1 MAPKSKRG
9 KAKGEKKKKDEKVL
23 PVAIDITVNLPD
35 QSDVILKGIST
46 DRIIDVRR
54 LLCVHTATCAITNY
68 SLSHETRDGHLK
80 DGADVV
86 TLKPYTLTLVEGEY
100 DEDSALVHVRRLL
113 DIVACTASFGSP
125 PPPPPPPSPK
135 DADATKEP
143 SNSSSKPAAAAS
155 SGGRRMGSPPPLPK
169 ESAAKDANAASAKE
183 DAVSAELEAEMSGA
197 CPRLGAFYE
206 FFSLANLS
214 PPLHFIKRVTQ
225 PRQEEQPSD
234 DHLFFLEAKLCN
246 GKFFI
251 VEARRKGFFSFGK
264 QRVLC
269 HNLVDLLRHLS
280 RAFNNAYEDLM
291 KAFLERNKFGN
302 FPYGYRA
309 NTWLVPPIAAQSP
322 STFPPLP
329 AEDET
334 WGGNGGGWGRN
345 GKSDMLPWADE
356 FMYLTSM
363 PCKTAEEREIRDR
376 RAFLLHSLFVDVA
389 MFRTIAAIRHVMES
403 TDASTAIKIDEVLHS
418 ETVGNFS
425 ITVTRDSSD
434 ASCKLDTKID
444 GSRATGVDSKHLGE
458 RNLLK
463 GITADENTAAHDVDS
478 LGIVNIRYCGYV
490 AVAKVNNYEKTIVAS
505 SIKPADIMDQPE
517 GGAHALNI
525 NSLRMLINEANATG
539 EKKLP
544 TQSHRQEELTAAQT
558 YAENLLKGSLQ
569 NLEEEETDKQSFM
582 RWELGACWVQHL
594 QDLKKS
600 DKDKKQG
607 DGKEKKKMVDK
618 AVKETKIE
626 GLGKPLKALKH
637 PNNAVDA
644 SGKGSSSGNK
654 SLTDATSSGENQK
667 VNSSS
672 VESPQGD
679 CITSESEIL
688 LKDVL
693 LDSAFTRLKD
703 SETGLHQKSPSELIE
718 MALKFYDEVALPK
731 LVADFGSLE
740 LSPVDGRTLT
750 DFMHTR
756 GLQMRSLGRVV
767 KLSEKLSHVQS
778 LCVHEMIVRA
788 FKHIVRSV
796 IAATSDMRQLA
807 LTIPAV
813 LNLLLGVPESEF
825 SGSSPAVHPLVW
837 RWLVAFLKKRYQY
850 DLTEQHYVDVRK
862 YAILRG
868 LCHKV
873 GIELAP
879 RDFVMDSAFPFYK
892 QDIISL
898 VPVHKQVACSSADG
912 RQLLESSKTALDK
925 GKLEDA
931 VNYGTK
937 ALAKLIMV
945 CGPYHRMTAG
955 AYSLLAVVLYH
966 TGDFNQATI
975 YQQKALDINERELGL
990 DHPDTMKSYGD
1001 LAVFY
1006 YRLQHTELAL
1016 KYVKRALYLL
1026 HLTCGPS
1033 HPNTAATYINVAMM
1047 EEGLGNVHVAL
1058 RYLHKALKC
1067 NQRLLGP
1074 DHIQTAASYHAIA
1087 IALSLME
1094 AYSLSVQHEQTT
1106 LQILRAKLGPD
1117 DLRTQDAAA
1126 WLEYFE
1132 SKVIEQQEAARNGT
1146 RKPDASI
1153 ASKGHLS
1160 VSDLLDYINPNKE
1173 NRGRDSESGKR
1184 RYSSIKVLSHSSENL
1199 NIESPDIS
1207 PRDSAIAITDE
1218 EKRIR
1223 GPLQDDSAKI
1233 MDIPETEVKESPL
1246 SVEASPPSEQLV
1258 ERAEVNISSPEE
1270 VFDEEQDDGW
1280 QPVQRPKTAAVLGKQ
1295 IKHYRPAIRRTSD
1308 PENHAPT
1315 DASQY
1320 KPRNSYSNN
1329 RYYFLKKKTIVPA
1342 AYADP
1347 QQHTKVQTSSSR
1359 FGRKIYKA
1367 MTYRIKPGT
1376 ASSEVQDTS
1385 RLTEQMGGKEES
1397 QIAYSHVHN
1406 RSADLKGSEPHGPWV
1421 ESTGN
1426 PPSYKDVALA
1436 RPGTIAKTQIQ
1447 KRKDDVLQPSLGQ
1460 IIAQEMKDSLVD
1472 TVQVDQR
1479 SVSSS
1484 TNNSKEVN
1492 IVPTEMQHS
1501 EQREES
1507 HREHEIDDTGKD
1519 SLPDKLTSN
1528 TEKPSGGGPADIKT
1542 DTTLLS
1548 NNKDQEPTSSDNFG
1562 AATEFS
1568 DSTVPTEAE
1577 NSGKSGIQFLEES
1590 LPTNSEPITVS
1601 AHTTSMQGG
1610 VGGVESKKSKPDML
1624 LSNIDIRE
1632 MSNKKLSAAAPP
1644 FNPSPPAILS
1654 PLAVSVGLPP
1664 PGAVPGVGP
1673 WPMNVSMHPGHSNMV
1688 PNGPPLCT
1696 SPHHLYPPAP
1706 RSPNLLHHVPFLY
1719 PPYSQPQM
1727 APSSTFPMNTTIFRP
1742 NHYGWQPYMSPAASE
1757 FVPGPAW
1764 SNNHP
1769 VAYTPSP
1776 HVADTISQSLADTH
1790 VLSDAAV
1797 VSIGPLLDSNM
1808 VAVREEV
1815 EVPVEV
1821 CSGNLISNK
1830 FLGEEHD
1837 KELKDAVNAA
1847 LNPDKPGDSIF
1858 DIGGT
1863 KLGGS
1868 MKNED
1873 EGSFRI
1879 FVKGKGRRKQT
1890 LRIPISLLNKT
1901 YSSRSFKLDFNRVVR
1916 ENDIFMPSGVSF
1928 AEVVSSGN

>member
-1 MAPKSKRG
+1 
-9 KAKGEKKKKDEKVL
+9 
-23 PVAIDITVNLPD
+23 
-35 QSDVILKGIST
+35 
-46 DRIIDVRR
+46 
-54 LLCVHTATCAITNY
+54 
-68 SLSHETRDGHLK
+68 
-80 DGADVV
+80 
-86 TLKPYTLTLVEGEY
+86 
-100 DEDSALVHVRRLL
+100 
-113 DIVACTASFGSP
+113 
-125 PPPPPPPSPK
+125 
-135 DADATKEP
+135 
-143 SNSSSKPAAAAS
+143 
-155 SGGRRMGSPPPLPK
+155 
-169 ESAAKDANAASAKE
+169 
-183 DAVSAELEAEMSGA
+183 
-197 CPRLGAFYE
+197 
-206 FFSLANLS
+206 
-214 PPLHFIKRVTQ
+214 
-225 PRQEEQPSD
+225 
-234 DHLFFLEAKLCN
+234 
-246 GKFFI
+246 
-251 VEARRKGFFSFGK
+251 
-264 QRVLC
+264 
-269 HNLVDLLRHLS
+269 
-280 RAFNNAYEDLM
+280 M

-322 STFPPLP
+322 SIFPPLP

-334 WGGNGGGWGRN
+334 WGGNGGGWGRD

-389 MFRTIAAIRHVMES
+389 IFRSIAAIRHVMES
-403 TDASTAIKIDEVLHS
+403 TDVSTSIKIDEVLHS

-444 GSRATGVDSKHLGE
+444 GSRATGMDSKHLAE

-490 AVAKVNNYEKTIVAS
+490 AVAKVNNYEKTIVTS
-505 SIKPADIMDQPE
+505 FKPADITDQPE

-525 NSLRMLINEANATG
+525 NSLRMLLNEANATG

-558 YAENLLKGSLQ
+558 YAENLLKESLQ

-607 DGKEKKKMVDK
+607 DGKEKKKTVNKD
-618 AVKETKIE
+618 VKETKIE

-637 PNNAVDA
+637 PKNAVDA

-654 SLTDATSSGENQK
+654 SLTDTTSSGESQK
-667 VNSSS
+667 VKPSS
-672 VESPQGD
+672 VEPLQGD
-679 CITSESEIL
+679 CITSENEFL

-788 FKHIVRSV
+788 FKHIVQSV

-807 LTIPAV
+807 LTIAAV

-850 DLTEQHYVDVRK
+850 ELTGQHYDDVRK

-879 RDFVMDSAFPFYK
+879 RDFVMDSAFPFCK

-1173 NRGRDSESGKR
+1173 NKGRDSESGKR
-1184 RYSSIKVLSHSSENL
+1184 RYSSIKVLSHSSENS
-1199 NIESPDIS
+1199 NVASPDIS
-1207 PRDSAIAITDE
+1207 PRDSAIAIKDE
-1218 EKRIR
+1218 EKQINE
-1223 GPLQDDSAKI
+1223 PLQDDSANI

-1246 SVEASPPSEQLV
+1246 ALEASPPSEQLV
-1258 ERAEVNISSPEE
+1258 ERSEVNISAPEE
-1270 VFDEEQDDGW
+1270 VFEDEILEQDDGW
-1280 QPVQRPKTAAVLGKQ
+1280 QPVQRPKSAAVLGKQ
-1295 IKHYRPAIRRTSD
+1295 IKHYRTAIRRYD

-1329 RYYFLKKKTIVPA
+1329 RYYFLKKRTVVPA
-1342 AYADP
+1342 AYTDP
-1347 QQHTKVQTSSSR
+1347 QQHMKVQTSSAR
-1359 FGRKIYKA
+1359 FGRKTYKA
-1367 MTYRIKPGT
+1367 MTYRVKPGT
-1376 ASSEVQDTS
+1376 ASTEVQDTS
-1385 RLTEQMGGKEES
+1385 RITEQMSGKEES
-1397 QIAYSHVHN
+1397 QIVYSHVHN

-1447 KRKDDVLQPSLGQ
+1447 KPRDDVLQPSLGQ

-1472 TVQVDQR
+1472 AVQVDQR

-1492 IVPTEMQHS
+1492 IVPAEMQHS
-1501 EQREES
+1501 EKREES
-1507 HREHEIDDTGKD
+1507 HREHDIDNTEKD
-1519 SLPDKLTSN
+1519 SLPDKITADN
-1528 TEKPSGGGPADIKT
+1528 EKPPGIGPADSKT
-1542 DTTLLS
+1542 DTTLF

-1577 NSGKSGIQFLEES
+1577 KSGKSGIQFLEES

-1601 AHTTSMQGG
+1601 EHTINMQEG
-1610 VGGVESKKSKPDML
+1610 VGGVESEKSKPDLL

-1632 MSNKKLSAAAPP
+1632 ISNKKLSAAAPP

-1654 PLAVSVGLPP
+1654 PIAVSVGLPP
-1664 PGAVPGVGP
+1664 PGAVPSVGP
-1673 WPMNVSMHPGHSNMV
+1673 WPMNISMHPGHSNMV

-1706 RSPNLLHHVPFLY
+1706 RSPNLLHPVPFIY
-1719 PPYSQPQM
+1719 PPYSQSQM
-1727 APSSTFPMNTTIFRP
+1727 VPSSTFPMNTTIFRP

-1776 HVADTISQSLADTH
+1776 HVADTISQSIADSH

-1797 VSIGPLLDSNM
+1797 VSIGPSLDNNM
-1808 VAVREEV
+1808 VAVKEEM

-1821 CSGNLISNK
+1821 DSGNLIRNNI
-1830 FLGEEHD
+1830 LGEEHD
-1837 KELKDAVNAA
+1837 KGLKDAVNAA
-1847 LNPDKPGDSIF
+1847 LNPHTPGDSIF

-1863 KLGGS
+1863 KLGGN

-1879 FVKGKGRRKQT
+1879 FVKGKSRRKQT

-1901 YSSRSFKLDFNRVVR
+1901 YSARSFKLDFNRVVR
-1916 ENDIFMPSGVSF
+1916 ESDIFKPSGVSS
-1928 AEVVSSGN
+1928 AEVVSSGD

>member
-1 MAPKSKRG
+1 
-9 KAKGEKKKKDEKVL
+9 
-23 PVAIDITVNLPD
+23 
-35 QSDVILKGIST
+35 
-46 DRIIDVRR
+46 
-54 LLCVHTATCAITNY
+54 
-68 SLSHETRDGHLK
+68 
-80 DGADVV
+80 
-86 TLKPYTLTLVEGEY
+86 
-100 DEDSALVHVRRLL
+100 
-113 DIVACTASFGSP
+113 
-125 PPPPPPPSPK
+125 
-135 DADATKEP
+135 
-143 SNSSSKPAAAAS
+143 
-155 SGGRRMGSPPPLPK
+155 
-169 ESAAKDANAASAKE
+169 
-183 DAVSAELEAEMSGA
+183 
-197 CPRLGAFYE
+197 
-206 FFSLANLS
+206 
-214 PPLHFIKRVTQ
+214 
-225 PRQEEQPSD
+225 
-234 DHLFFLEAKLCN
+234 
-246 GKFFI
+246 
-251 VEARRKGFFSFGK
+251 
-264 QRVLC
+264 
-269 HNLVDLLRHLS
+269 
-280 RAFNNAYEDLM
+280 M

-334 WGGNGGGWGRN
+334 WGGNGGGWGRD

-389 MFRTIAAIRHVMES
+389 IFRSIAAIRYVMES
-403 TDASTAIKIDEVLHS
+403 TDVSTSIKTDEVLHS

-444 GSRATGVDSKHLGE
+444 GSRATGMDSKHLAE

-490 AVAKVNNYEKTIVAS
+490 AVAKVNNYEKTIVTS
-505 SIKPADIMDQPE
+505 FKPADITDQPE

-525 NSLRMLINEANATG
+525 NSLRMLLNEANATG

-544 TQSHRQEELTAAQT
+544 TQSHMLEELTAAQT
-558 YAENLLKGSLQ
+558 YAENVLKESLQ

-618 AVKETKIE
+618 DVKETKIE

-637 PNNAVDA
+637 PKNAVDA

-654 SLTDATSSGENQK
+654 SLTDATSSGESQK
-667 VNSSS
+667 VKPSS
-672 VESPQGD
+672 VEPLQGD
-679 CITSESEIL
+679 CITSENEIL

-756 GLQMRSLGRVV
+756 GLQMRSLGQIV

-788 FKHIVRSV
+788 FKHIVQSV

-807 LTIPAV
+807 LTIAAV

-850 DLTEQHYVDVRK
+850 ELTGQHYDDVRK

-879 RDFVMDSAFPFYK
+879 RDFVMDSAFPFCK

-1160 VSDLLDYINPNKE
+1160 VSDLLDYINPNEE
-1173 NRGRDSESGKR
+1173 NKGRDSESGKR
-1184 RYSSIKVLSHSSENL
+1184 RYSSIKVLSHSNENS
-1199 NIESPDIS
+1199 NVASPDIS
-1207 PRDSAIAITDE
+1207 PRDSAIAIKDE
-1218 EKRIR
+1218 EKQIKE
-1223 GPLQDDSAKI
+1223 PLQDDSANI
-1233 MDIPETEVKESPL
+1233 MDTPETEVKESPL
-1246 SVEASPPSEQLV
+1246 PLEASPPSEQLV
-1258 ERAEVNISSPEE
+1258 ERSEVNISSPE
-1270 VFDEEQDDGW
+1270 VFEGEILEQDDGW
-1280 QPVQRPKTAAVLGKQ
+1280 QPVQRPKSAAVLGKQ
-1295 IKHYRPAIRRTSD
+1295 IKHYRAAIRRYD

-1329 RYYFLKKKTIVPA
+1329 RYYFLKKRTVVPA
-1342 AYADP
+1342 AYTDP
-1347 QQHTKVQTSSSR
+1347 QQHMKVQTSSAR
-1359 FGRKIYKA
+1359 FGRKTYKA
-1367 MTYRIKPGT
+1367 MTYRVKPGT
-1376 ASSEVQDTS
+1376 ASAEVQDTS
-1385 RLTEQMGGKEES
+1385 RITEQMSGKEES

-1406 RSADLKGSEPHGPWV
+1406 RSADLKGCEPHGPWV

-1447 KRKDDVLQPSLGQ
+1447 KPRDDVLQPSLGQ

-1472 TVQVDQR
+1472 AVQVDQR

-1492 IVPTEMQHS
+1492 IVPAEMQHS
-1501 EQREES
+1501 EKREES
-1507 HREHEIDDTGKD
+1507 HREQEIDNTEKD
-1519 SLPDKLTSN
+1519 SLPDKITADN
-1528 TEKPSGGGPADIKT
+1528 EKPSGIGPADSKT
-1542 DTTLLS
+1542 DTTLFS
-1548 NNKDQEPTSSDNFG
+1548 NEDQEPTSSDNFG

-1577 NSGKSGIQFLEES
+1577 KSGKSGIQFLEES

-1601 AHTTSMQGG
+1601 EHAISMQGG
-1610 VGGVESKKSKPDML
+1610 VGGVESEKSKPDLL

-1632 MSNKKLSAAAPP
+1632 ISNKKLSAAAPP
-1644 FNPSPPAILS
+1644 FNPSPPATLS
-1654 PLAVSVGLPP
+1654 PLAVSVGLSP

-1673 WPMNVSMHPGHSNMV
+1673 WPMNVSMHPGHSSMV

-1706 RSPNLLHHVPFLY
+1706 RSPNLLHPVPFLY
-1719 PPYSQPQM
+1719 PPYSQSQM
-1727 APSSTFPMNTTIFRP
+1727 VPSSTFPMNTTIFRP
-1742 NHYGWQPYMSPAASE
+1742 NHYGWQPYMSPVASE

-1776 HVADTISQSLADTH
+1776 LVADTISQSLADSH

-1797 VSIGPLLDSNM
+1797 VSIGPSVDSNM
-1808 VAVREEV
+1808 VAVKEEM

-1821 CSGNLISNK
+1821 DSGNFIRNNI
-1830 FLGEEHD
+1830 LGEEHD

-1847 LNPDKPGDSIF
+1847 LNPQTLGDSTF

-1863 KLGGS
+1863 KLGGN

-1879 FVKGKGRRKQT
+1879 YVKGKSRRKQT
-1890 LRIPISLLNKT
+1890 LRIPMSLLNKT
-1901 YSSRSFKLDFNRVVR
+1901 YSARSFKLDFNRVVR
-1916 ENDIFMPSGVSF
+1916 ESDIFRPSGVSF
-1928 AEVVSSGN
+1928 AEVVSSGD